1 MSSRIEAAFAGGLL
15 GLALVAGAGCGGG
28 SHAPAVANL
37 GTTTRSS
44 GSTPTSAVPWA
55 NCMNAHG
62 IHASAAPHGYISV
75 PPDVDKNSTQFQAA
89 QAACRR
95 LLPLVD
101 QGGGGPR
108 STPREG
114 AKMLKFS
121 RCMRKHGVPSF
132 PDPTFVNGL
141 WTPGDM
147 APGSGIDASSP
158 KFEAAQSICQ
168 RIAPFGKRSRR

>member
-1 MSSRIEAAFAGGLL
+1 MIRAV
-15 GLALVAGAGCGGG
+15 LVAGALIVLAGCGGG
-28 SHAPAVANL
+28 SQGAPAVANL
-37 GTTTRSS
+37 GTTTAGSS
-44 GSTPTSAVPWA
+44 GATPTSAVPWA

-62 IHASAAPHGYISV
+62 MHASAAPHGYISV
-75 PPDVDKNSTQFQAA
+75 SPDVDKNSPQFQAA
-89 QAACRR
+89 RTACRK
-95 LLPLVD
+95 LLPVVD

-108 STPREG
+108 STPQEG

-147 APGSGIDASSP
+147 GPSGGVDPSSP
-158 KFEAAQSICQ
+158 KFEAAQNVCQ
-168 RIAPFGKRSRR
+168 RIAPFGKRGRR